1 MVKQS
6 LLIGLS
12 SPVYLKKWHLSW
24 NLYGWRDKE
33 YLRQM
38 EELMQSPEIGTEK
51 RPQWSKSS
59 VWESGVIEI
68 RNISKS
74 LGFFKPWKEFGFP
87 SKDHEQPLGNLRS
100 IKGQSDLY
108 FRIMAPV
115 SVWSIDWIGTRMEAE
130 GSARGH
136 CESPGRMWWW
146 FWSMLVVEV
155 KIKGSSE
162 ITESMWLQFFNF
174 CKLFPKK
181 FFFFN

>member
-1 MVKQS
+1 MLRQS
-6 LLIGLS
+6 LLIRLS
-12 SPVYLKKWHLSW
+12 SPVYLNKWHLSW
-24 NLYGWRDKE
+24 NLYGWRGKE

-51 RPQWSKSS
+51 RPEWSKSS
-59 VWESGVIEI
+59 VWESGMIEI

-115 SVWSIDWIGTRMEAE
+115 SVWSMDCIGARMEAE
-130 GSARGH
+130 GSARRPLWKSRQDVMVALINASSRG
-136 CESPGRMWWW
+136 ENKRIQWNYWVNVIAV
-146 FWSMLVVEV
+146 FQFLQVV
-155 KIKGSSE
+155 
-162 ITESMWLQFFNF
+162 
-174 CKLFPKK
+174 P
-181 FFFFN
+181 

>member
-1 MVKQS
+1 MRKWYDWDQKHKQ
-6 LLIGLS
+6 I
-12 SPVYLKKWHLSW
+12 PRV
-24 NLYGWRDKE
+24 
-33 YLRQM
+33 
-38 EELMQSPEIGTEK
+38 
-51 RPQWSKSS
+51 
-59 VWESGVIEI
+59 
-68 RNISKS
+68 
-74 LGFFKPWKEFGFP
+74 FKPWKEFGFP

-115 SVWSIDWIGTRMEAE
+115 SVWSIDWIGARMEAE

-136 CESPGRMWWW
+136 CESLGRMWWW

-174 CKLFPKK
+174 CKLFLRK
-181 FFFFN
+181 FFFLNKLALLYWFERVIMQSRNCPHFSFI